1 MARTCEGVPGPFL
14 SPSGSGRR
22 TCLVRG
28 RIRGL
33 SSCPLRQESH
43 PGEGERFDLGRTV
56 REPGVQVHVAGDRRY
71 AWGVGSGG
79 VHTGERIVL
88 ACPNGRCGERVVLAG
103 RNGLWY
109 GRSRPE
115 TFS

>member
-1 MARTCEGVPGPFL
+1 
-14 SPSGSGRR
+14 
-22 TCLVRG
+22 
-28 RIRGL
+28 
-33 SSCPLRQESH
+33 
-43 PGEGERFDLGRTV
+43 
-56 REPGVQVHVAGDRRY
+56 VAGDRRY

-88 ACPNGRCGERVVLAG
+88 ACPNDSCGERVVLAG